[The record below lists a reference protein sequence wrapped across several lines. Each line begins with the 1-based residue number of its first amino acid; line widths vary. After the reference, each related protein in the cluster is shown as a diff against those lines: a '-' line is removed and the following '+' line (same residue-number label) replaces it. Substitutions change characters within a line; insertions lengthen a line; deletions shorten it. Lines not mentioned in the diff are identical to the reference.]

1 MQTPRE
7 VFIISDGTGLTA
19 EMFGQSILAQFSTP
33 FRLIRKPF
41 VDSVEK
47 AAQVAKDID
56 DRSKI
61 TGVQPIVFTT
71 LVKPEISDEICK
83 ANCFVIN
90 MFETFIT
97 QLEEA
102 LNLKSHHLINR
113 LHHNADTQSYRERI
127 QSINF
132 SLIHD
137 DGQSKESL
145 NDAEIILVGVSR
157 SGKTPTCL
165 YLAVQ
170 FGVKAANYPI
180 TPDDL
185 EKENLPEDLL
195 SLKDKLFGLTI
206 EPTRLSEIRYERFP
220 NSKYATMENCKY
232 EVKAAE
238 ILMQKYNIQFLSTT
252 NKSIEEIASSL
263 LQKINPETVTS
274 TSY

>member
-1 MQTPRE
+1 MK
-7 VFIISDGTGLTA
+7 FSLYL
-19 EMFGQSILAQFSTP
+19 SIA
-33 FRLIRKPF
+33 
-41 VDSVEK
+41 
-47 AAQVAKDID
+47 
-56 DRSKI
+56 
-61 TGVQPIVFTT
+61 
-71 LVKPEISDEICK
+71 
-83 ANCFVIN
+83 
-90 MFETFIT
+90 
-97 QLEEA
+97 
-102 LNLKSHHLINR
+102 
-113 LHHNADTQSYRERI
+113 
-127 QSINF
+127 SINF

-274 TSY
+274 TTY